1 MRVAVGRDGRKPLHS
16 GTLSG
21 LSLSSTQAIVRR
33 NLSGATPLWSGS
45 SAELGAL
52 GAVLPSSTWLPG
64 VTPLIA
70 A

>member
-1 MRVAVGRDGRKPLHS
+1 MGAKRLHS

-21 LSLSSTQAIVRR
+21 LSWSSTQAIVRR
-33 NLSGATPLWSGS
+33 NFSGATPLWSGS

-52 GAVLPSSTWLPG
+52 GAVLPSSTWLAG
-64 VTPLIA
+64 LTPLSA